1 MTPVKKAAPEDPSLK
16 FEWPVLEEYEGRV
29 PFGTQSVDWEE
40 RINMDRMRR
49 YRMARVKKQME
60 RMKFGAILSINEWNM
75 RYMTSTWNAYWTTP
89 ASGLR
94 YSMFPVT
101 KDSPILYEQG
111 EIGYHARQMAPWLH
125 KVKVAI
131 TGAGWIGRVMGP
143 AGHEQQL
150 KKFCQQ
156 IVDDLKQAGVEKET
170 LAMDVWDPGIVA
182 EFQRLGIKVSPDGA
196 AAMLEARRI
205 KNRDEIECL
214 RTAATISDAMFGNVA
229 RAIRPGVKESELCG
243 IAHKT
248 AYDLGARIY
257 SGVFVTSGPFGWPNP
272 RDESDRIIRPGDI
285 LYMDTYNTSYMGYK
299 TCVYRTYSCGKASQE
314 AKDDYQLALD
324 WLYDAINII
333 RAGVTTREIAEKWP
347 SGPEVWKD
355 IHIISEDQ
363 TAGSNWAHG
372 IGLTLYEPPII
383 WREVSLNPP
392 DIALEENMTFAI
404 ETQHGRPGKHG
415 VRIEEMVRVTKSGVE
430 VMTKFPV
437 GEILEVP
444 LV

>member
-1 MTPVKKAAPEDPSLK
+1 MTRPNRAVEDPSLK

-49 YRMARVKKQME
+49 YRMRRVKQQME
-60 RMKFGAILSINEWNM
+60 RMKLGAILSINEWNM

-94 YSMFPVT
+94 YALFPAT

-111 EIGYHARQMAPWLH
+111 EIGYHARQMAPWLD

-156 IVDDLKQAGVEKET
+156 IADDLKEAGVEKET
-170 LAMDVWDPGIVA
+170 LAMDTWDPGLVA

-214 RTAATISDAMFGNVA
+214 RTAATISDAMFGAVA

-257 SGVFVTSGPFGWPNP
+257 SGVFVTSGPFAWPNP
-272 RDESDRIIRPGDI
+272 RDESDRIIRAGDV

-314 AKDDYQLALD
+314 AKDDYRLALD

-355 IHIISEDQ
+355 IHVISEDQ

-383 WREVSLNPP
+383 WRAVSLNPP
-392 DIALEENMTFAI
+392 DIPLEENMTFAI

-437 GEILEVP
+437 EEILEVP

>member
-1 MTPVKKAAPEDPSLK
+1 MTKVNRAVEDPSLK
-16 FEWPVLEEYEGRV
+16 FEWPVLDDYEGRV

-49 YRMARVKKQME
+49 YRMGRVKRQME
-60 RMKFGAILSINEWNM
+60 RMKLGAILSLNEWNM

-94 YSMFPVT
+94 YAMFPVT

-156 IVDDLKQAGVEKET
+156 IVDDLKEAGVDKET

-214 RTAATISDAMFGNVA
+214 RTAATISDAMFGAVA

-257 SGVFVTSGPFGWPNP
+257 SGVFVTSGPFAWPNP
-272 RDESDRIIRPGDI
+272 RDESDRIIRAGET
-285 LYMDTYNTSYMGYK
+285 LYMDTYNTAYMGYK
-299 TCVYRTYSCGKASQE
+299 TCVYRTYSCGKATQE

-355 IHIISEDQ
+355 IHVISEDQ

-437 GEILEVP
+437 EEILEVP

>member
-1 MTPVKKAAPEDPSLK
+1 MTRVNKPVEDPSLK

-60 RMKFGAILSINEWNM
+60 RMKLGAILSINEWNM

-156 IVDDLKQAGVEKET
+156 IVDDLKEARVDKET
-170 LAMDVWDPGIVA
+170 LAMDVWDPGLVA

-205 KNRDEIECL
+205 KNRDEVECL
-214 RTAATISDAMFGNVA
+214 RTAATISDAMFGAVA

-257 SGVFVTSGPFGWPNP
+257 SGVFVTSGPFAWPNP
-272 RDESDRIIRPGDI
+272 RDESDRIVRAGDVV
-285 LYMDTYNTSYMGYK
+285 YMDTYNTAYMGYK

-314 AKDDYQLALD
+314 AKDDYKLALD

-333 RAGVTTREIAEKWP
+333 RPGVTTREIAEKWP

-355 IHIISEDQ
+355 IHVISEDQ

-392 DIALEENMTFAI
+392 DIPLEENMTFAI

-415 VRIEEMVRVTKSGVE
+415 VRIEEMVRVIKSGVE

-437 GEILEVP
+437 DEILEVP

>member
-1 MTPVKKAAPEDPSLK
+1 MTRVNKAVEDPSLK

-60 RMKFGAILSINEWNM
+60 RMKLGAILSINEWNM

-156 IVDDLKQAGVEKET
+156 IVDDLKEAGVDKET
-170 LAMDVWDPGIVA
+170 LAMDVWDPGLVA

-205 KNRDEIECL
+205 KNRDEVECL
-214 RTAATISDAMFGNVA
+214 RTAATISDAMFGAVA

-257 SGVFVTSGPFGWPNP
+257 SGVFVTSGPFAWPNP
-272 RDESDRIIRPGDI
+272 RDESDRIIRAGDVV
-285 LYMDTYNTSYMGYK
+285 YMDTYNTSYMGYK
-299 TCVYRTYSCGKASQE
+299 TCVYRTYSCGKAPQD
-314 AKDDYQLALD
+314 AKDDYKLALD

-333 RAGVTTREIAEKWP
+333 RPGVTTREIAEKWP

-355 IHIISEDQ
+355 IHVISEDQ

-392 DIALEENMTFAI
+392 DIPLEENMTFAI

-415 VRIEEMVRVTKSGVE
+415 VRIEEMVRVVKSGVE

-437 GEILEVP
+437 DEILEVP

>member
-1 MTPVKKAAPEDPSLK
+1 MTRPNRAVEDPSLK

-49 YRMARVKKQME
+49 YRMRRVKQQME
-60 RMKFGAILSINEWNM
+60 RMKLGAILSVNEWNM

-94 YSMFPVT
+94 YALFPAT

-111 EIGYHARQMAPWLH
+111 EIGYHARQMAPWLD

-156 IVDDLKQAGVEKET
+156 IADDLKEAGVEKET
-170 LAMDVWDPGIVA
+170 LAMDTWDPGLVA

-214 RTAATISDAMFGNVA
+214 RTAATISDAMFGAVA

-257 SGVFVTSGPFGWPNP
+257 SGVFVTSGPFAWPNP
-272 RDESDRIIRPGDI
+272 RDESDRIIRAGDV

-314 AKDDYQLALD
+314 AKDDYRLALD

-355 IHIISEDQ
+355 IHVISEDQ

-437 GEILEVP
+437 EEILEVP

>member
-1 MTPVKKAAPEDPSLK
+1 MTRPNRAVEDPSLK

-49 YRMARVKKQME
+49 YRMRRVKQQME
-60 RMKFGAILSINEWNM
+60 RMKLGAILSVNEWNM

-94 YSMFPVT
+94 YALFPAT

-111 EIGYHARQMAPWLH
+111 EIGYHARQMAPWLD

-156 IVDDLKQAGVEKET
+156 IADDLKEAGVEKET
-170 LAMDVWDPGIVA
+170 LAMDTWDPGLVA

-214 RTAATISDAMFGNVA
+214 RTAATISDAMFGAVA

-257 SGVFVTSGPFGWPNP
+257 SGVFVTSGPFAWPNP
-272 RDESDRIIRPGDI
+272 RDESDRIIRAGDV

-314 AKDDYQLALD
+314 AKDDYRLALD

-355 IHIISEDQ
+355 IHVISEDQ

-415 VRIEEMVRVTKSGVE
+415 VRIEEMIRVTKTGVE

>member
-1 MTPVKKAAPEDPSLK
+1 MTRPNRAVEDPSLK

-49 YRMARVKKQME
+49 YRMRRVKQQME
-60 RMKFGAILSINEWNM
+60 RMKLGAILSVNEWNM

-94 YSMFPVT
+94 YALFPAT

-111 EIGYHARQMAPWLH
+111 EIGYHARQMAPWLD

-156 IVDDLKQAGVEKET
+156 IADDLKEAGVEKET
-170 LAMDVWDPGIVA
+170 LAMDTWDPGLVA

-214 RTAATISDAMFGNVA
+214 RTAATISDAMFGAVA

-257 SGVFVTSGPFGWPNP
+257 SGVFVTSGPFAWPNP
-272 RDESDRIIRPGDI
+272 RDESDRIIRAGDV

-314 AKDDYQLALD
+314 AKDDYRLALD

-355 IHIISEDQ
+355 IHVISEDQ

-437 GEILEVP
+437 DEILEVP

>member
-1 MTPVKKAAPEDPSLK
+1 MSRATRAVEDPSLK
-16 FEWPVLEEYEGRV
+16 FEWPVLDDYEGRV
-29 PFGTQSVDWEE
+29 PYGTQAVDWEE
-40 RINMDRMRR
+40 RINVDRMRR
-49 YRMARVKKQME
+49 YRMGRVKQQME
-60 RMKFGAILSINEWNM
+60 RMQLGAILSINEWNM
-75 RYMTSTWNAYWTTP
+75 RYMTATWNPYWTTP

-94 YSMFPVT
+94 YALFPAT

-111 EIGYHARQMAPWLH
+111 EIGYHARQIAPWLS

-150 KKFCQQ
+150 RKFCQQ
-156 IVDDLKQAGVEKET
+156 IYDDLKEAGVERET
-170 LAMDVWDPGIVA
+170 LAMDTWDPGLVA
-182 EFQRLGIKVSPDGA
+182 EFQRLGLRVSPDGA

-214 RTAATISDAMFGNVA
+214 RTAATISDAMFGAVA

-257 SGVFVTSGPFGWPNP
+257 SGVFVTSGPFAWPNP
-272 RDESDRIIRPGDI
+272 RDESDRIIRAGDI
-285 LYMDTYNTSYMGYK
+285 LYMDSYNTSYLGYK
-299 TCVYRTYSCGKASQE
+299 TCVYRTFSCGKASQE
-314 AKDDYQLALD
+314 AKDDYKLALE
-324 WLYDAINII
+324 WLYDAIGII
-333 RAGVTTREIAEKWP
+333 RAGVSTREIAEKWP
-347 SGPEVWKD
+347 AGPEVWKD
-355 IHIISEDQ
+355 IHVISEDQ

-372 IGLTLYEPPII
+372 IGLTLYEPPIV

-392 DIALEENMTFAI
+392 DIVLEENMTFAI

-415 VRIEEMVRVTKSGVE
+415 VRIEEMIRVTKTGVE
-430 VMTKFPV
+430 VMSKFPV
-437 GEILEVP
+437 QEILEVP

>member
-1 MTPVKKAAPEDPSLK
+1 MTRPNRAVEDPSLK

-49 YRMARVKKQME
+49 YRMRRVKQQME
-60 RMKFGAILSINEWNM
+60 RMKLGAILSINEWNM

-94 YSMFPVT
+94 YALFPAT

-111 EIGYHARQMAPWLH
+111 EIGYHARQMAPWLD

-156 IVDDLKQAGVEKET
+156 IADDLKEAGVEKET
-170 LAMDVWDPGIVA
+170 LAMDTWDPGLVA

-214 RTAATISDAMFGNVA
+214 RTAATISDAMFGAVA

-257 SGVFVTSGPFGWPNP
+257 SGVFVTSGPFAWPNP
-272 RDESDRIIRPGDI
+272 RDESDRIIRAGDV

-314 AKDDYQLALD
+314 AKDDYRLALD

-355 IHIISEDQ
+355 IHVISEDQ

-383 WREVSLNPP
+383 WRAVSLNPP
-392 DIALEENMTFAI
+392 DIPLEENMTFAI

-437 GEILEVP
+437 DEILEVP

>member
-1 MTPVKKAAPEDPSLK
+1 VEDPSLK
-16 FEWPVLEEYEGRV
+16 FEWPVLDDYEGRV
-29 PFGTQSVDWEE
+29 PYGTQAVDWEE

-49 YRMARVKKQME
+49 YRMGRVKQQME
-60 RMKFGAILSINEWNM
+60 RMKLGAILSINEWNM
-75 RYMTSTWNAYWTTP
+75 RYMTATWNPYWTTP

-94 YSMFPVT
+94 YALFPVT

-111 EIGYHARQMAPWLH
+111 EIGYHARQIAPWLH

-143 AGHEQQL
+143 VGHEQQL
-150 KKFCQQ
+150 RKFCQQ
-156 IVDDLKQAGVEKET
+156 IYDDLREAGVERET
-170 LAMDVWDPGIVA
+170 LAMDTWDPGLVA
-182 EFQRLGIKVSPDGA
+182 EFQRLGLRVSPDGA
-196 AAMLEARRI
+196 AAMLEARRV

-214 RTAATISDAMFGNVA
+214 RTAATISDAMFGAVA

-257 SGVFVTSGPFGWPNP
+257 SGVFVTSGPFAWPNP
-272 RDESDRIIRPGDI
+272 RDESDRIVRAGDI
-285 LYMDTYNTSYMGYK
+285 LYMDSYNTSYLGYK
-299 TCVYRTYSCGKASQE
+299 TCVYRTFSCGKASQE
-314 AKDDYQLALD
+314 AKDDYKLALE

-333 RAGVTTREIAEKWP
+333 RAGVSTREIAEKWP
-347 SGPEVWKD
+347 AGPEVWKD
-355 IHIISEDQ
+355 IHVISEDQ

-372 IGLTLYEPPII
+372 IGLTLYEPPIV

-392 DIALEENMTFAI
+392 DIVLEENMTFAI

-415 VRIEEMVRVTKSGVE
+415 VRIEEMIRVTKTGVE
-430 VMTKFPV
+430 VMSKFPV
-437 GEILEVP
+437 QEILEVP

>member
-1 MTPVKKAAPEDPSLK
+1 MDPQKSPSLA
-16 FEWPVLEEYEGRV
+16 FEWPVIDGYEGRV
-29 PFGTQSVDWEE
+29 PYGTQSVDWEQ
-40 RINMDRMRR
+40 RINMERMRQ
-49 YRMARVKKQME
+49 YRMSRTRQQMARMNL
-60 RMKFGAILSINEWNM
+60 GAILSINEWNM
-75 RYMTSTWNAYWTTP
+75 RYMTATWNPYWTTP

-94 YSMFPVT
+94 YALFPVT
-101 KDSPILYEQG
+101 KERPILYEQG
-111 EIGYHARQMAPWLH
+111 EIGYHTRQIAPWLD

-143 AGHEQQL
+143 AGHERQL

-156 IVDDLKQAGVEKET
+156 ISDDLKEAGVEKET
-170 LAMDVWDPGIVA
+170 VGLDTWDPGIVA
-182 EFQRLGIKVSPDGA
+182 EFERLGIRPSPAGA

-205 KNRDEIECL
+205 KNPDEVECL
-214 RTAATISDAMFGNVA
+214 RTAATICDAMFGAVA

-248 AYDLGARIY
+248 AYDLGGRVY
-257 SGVFVTSGPFGWPNP
+257 SGIFATSGPFAWPNP
-272 RDESDRIIRPGDI
+272 RDESDRMIRPGDVV
-285 LYMDTYNTSYMGYK
+285 YMDMYNTSYLGYK
-299 TCVYRTYSCGKASQE
+299 TCVYRTFSCGKAPKE
-314 AKDDYQLALD
+314 AHDDYQLALD
-324 WLYDAINII
+324 WLYSAINII
-333 RAGVTTREIAEKWP
+333 KAGVTTREIAAKWP
-347 SGPEVWKD
+347 SAPEVWGD

-392 DIALEENMTFAI
+392 DIPLEENMTFAI

-415 VRIEEMVRVTKSGVE
+415 VRIEEMIRVTRTGVE

-437 GEILEVP
+437 GEITEVP
-444 LV
+444 IV

>member
-1 MTPVKKAAPEDPSLK
+1 VEDPSLK
-16 FEWPVLEEYEGRV
+16 FEWPVLDDYEGRV
-29 PFGTQSVDWEE
+29 PYGTQAVDWEE

-49 YRMARVKKQME
+49 YRMGRVKQQME
-60 RMKFGAILSINEWNM
+60 RMKLGAILSINEWNM
-75 RYMTSTWNAYWTTP
+75 RYMTATWNPYWTTP

-94 YSMFPVT
+94 YALFPVT

-111 EIGYHARQMAPWLH
+111 EIGYHARQIAPWLH

-143 AGHEQQL
+143 VGHEQQL
-150 KKFCQQ
+150 RKFCQQ
-156 IVDDLKQAGVEKET
+156 IYDDLREAGVERET
-170 LAMDVWDPGIVA
+170 LAMDTWDPGLVA
-182 EFQRLGIKVSPDGA
+182 EFQRLGLRVSPDGA

-214 RTAATISDAMFGNVA
+214 RTAATISDAMFGAVA

-257 SGVFVTSGPFGWPNP
+257 SGVFVTSGPFAWPNP
-272 RDESDRIIRPGDI
+272 RDESDRIVRAGDI
-285 LYMDTYNTSYMGYK
+285 LYMDSYNTSYLGYK
-299 TCVYRTYSCGKASQE
+299 TCVYRTFSCGKASQE
-314 AKDDYQLALD
+314 AKDDYKLALE

-333 RAGVTTREIAEKWP
+333 RAGVSTREIAEKWP
-347 SGPEVWKD
+347 AGPEVWKD
-355 IHIISEDQ
+355 IHVISEDQ

-372 IGLTLYEPPII
+372 IGLTLYEPPIV

-392 DIALEENMTFAI
+392 DIVLEENMTFAI

-415 VRIEEMVRVTKSGVE
+415 VRIEEMIRVTKTGVE
-430 VMTKFPV
+430 VMSKFPV
-437 GEILEVP
+437 QEILEVP

>member
-1 MTPVKKAAPEDPSLK
+1 MTRPNRAVEDPSLK

-49 YRMARVKKQME
+49 YRMRRVKQQME
-60 RMKFGAILSINEWNM
+60 RMKLGAILSINEWNM

-94 YSMFPVT
+94 YALFPAT

-111 EIGYHARQMAPWLH
+111 EIGYHARQMAPWLD

-156 IVDDLKQAGVEKET
+156 IADDLKEAGVEKET
-170 LAMDVWDPGIVA
+170 LAMDTWDPGLVA

-214 RTAATISDAMFGNVA
+214 RTAATISDAMFGAVA

-257 SGVFVTSGPFGWPNP
+257 SGVFVTSGPFAWPNP
-272 RDESDRIIRPGDI
+272 RDESDRIIRAGDV

-314 AKDDYQLALD
+314 AKDDYRLALD

-355 IHIISEDQ
+355 IHVISEDQ

-437 GEILEVP
+437 DEILEVP

>member
-1 MTPVKKAAPEDPSLK
+1 
-16 FEWPVLEEYEGRV
+16 
-29 PFGTQSVDWEE
+29 
-40 RINMDRMRR
+40 
-49 YRMARVKKQME
+49 
-60 RMKFGAILSINEWNM
+60 
-75 RYMTSTWNAYWTTP
+75 
-89 ASGLR
+89 
-94 YSMFPVT
+94 
-101 KDSPILYEQG
+101 
-111 EIGYHARQMAPWLH
+111 MAPWLH
-125 KVKVAI
+125 KVKVGI

-156 IVDDLKQAGVEKET
+156 IVDDLKEAGVDKET
-170 LAMDVWDPGIVA
+170 LAMDTWDPGIVA

-214 RTAATISDAMFGNVA
+214 RTAATISDAMFGAVA

-257 SGVFVTSGPFGWPNP
+257 SGVFVTSGPFAWPNP
-272 RDESDRIIRPGDI
+272 RDESDRIIRAGDV
-285 LYMDTYNTSYMGYK
+285 LYMDTYNTAYLGYK

-314 AKDDYQLALD
+314 AKDDYKLALE

-355 IHIISEDQ
+355 IHVISEDQ

-437 GEILEVP
+437 EEILEVP

>member
-1 MTPVKKAAPEDPSLK
+1 MTKQQNRPNDDPSLA
-16 FEWPVLEEYEGRV
+16 FEWPVLPDYEGRV

-40 RINMDRMRR
+40 RINMDRMRK
-49 YRMARVKKQME
+49 YRMGRVREQMQQ
-60 RMKFGAILSINEWNM
+60 RNIGAILSINEWNM

-94 YSMFPVT
+94 YSLFPVT
-101 KDSPILYEQG
+101 RESPILYEQG

-143 AGHEQQL
+143 AGHEIQL

-156 IVDDLKQAGVEKET
+156 ILDDMKEAGVASET

-182 EFQRLGIKVSPDGA
+182 EFQRLGVRVSPDGA

-205 KNRDEIECL
+205 KNRDEIECQ
-214 RTAATISDAMFGNVA
+214 RTAATISDAEFGAVA
-229 RAIRPGVKESELCG
+229 KAIRPGVKESELCG
-243 IAHKT
+243 IAHQT
-248 AYDLGARIY
+248 AYNLGARVY
-257 SGVFVTSGPFGWPNP
+257 SGIFVTSGPFGWPNP
-272 RDESDRIIRPGDI
+272 RDESDRIIRAGDI
-285 LYMDTYNTSYMGYK
+285 LYMDTYNTSYLGYK

-314 AKDDYQLALD
+314 AKDDYALALE
-324 WLYDAINII
+324 WLYNSINVIK
-333 RAGVTTREIAEKWP
+333 AGVTTREIAEQWP
-347 SGPEVWKD
+347 SGPVVWKD
-355 IHIISEDQ
+355 IHIVSEDQ

-372 IGLTLYEPPII
+372 IGLTLYEPPIV

-392 DIALEENMTFAI
+392 DIPLEENMTFAI

-415 VRIEEMVRVTKSGVE
+415 VRIEEMIRVTKTGVE
-430 VMTKFPV
+430 IMSKFPV
-437 GEILEVP
+437 NEILEVP

>member
-1 MTPVKKAAPEDPSLK
+1 MTRPNRAVEDPSLK

-49 YRMARVKKQME
+49 YRMRRVKQQME
-60 RMKFGAILSINEWNM
+60 RMKLGAILSINEWNM

-94 YSMFPVT
+94 YALFPAT

-111 EIGYHARQMAPWLH
+111 EIGYHARQMAPWLD

-156 IVDDLKQAGVEKET
+156 IADDLKEAGVEKET
-170 LAMDVWDPGIVA
+170 LAMDTWDPGLVA

-214 RTAATISDAMFGNVA
+214 RTAATISDAMFGAVA

-257 SGVFVTSGPFGWPNP
+257 SGVFVTSGPFAWPNP
-272 RDESDRIIRPGDI
+272 RDESDRIIRAGDV

-314 AKDDYQLALD
+314 AKDDYRLALD

-355 IHIISEDQ
+355 IHVISEDQ

-437 GEILEVP
+437 EEILEVP

>member
-1 MTPVKKAAPEDPSLK
+1 VEDPSLK

-49 YRMARVKKQME
+49 YRMRRVKQQME
-60 RMKFGAILSINEWNM
+60 RMKLGAILSVNEWNM

-94 YSMFPVT
+94 YALFPAT

-111 EIGYHARQMAPWLH
+111 EIGYHARQMAPWLD

-156 IVDDLKQAGVEKET
+156 IADDLKEAGVEKET
-170 LAMDVWDPGIVA
+170 LAMDTWDPGLVA

-214 RTAATISDAMFGNVA
+214 RTAATISDAMFGAVA

-257 SGVFVTSGPFGWPNP
+257 SGVFVTSGPFAWPNP
-272 RDESDRIIRPGDI
+272 RDESDRIIRAGDV

-314 AKDDYQLALD
+314 AKDDYRLALD

-355 IHIISEDQ
+355 IHVISEDQ

-437 GEILEVP
+437 EEILEVP

>member
-1 MTPVKKAAPEDPSLK
+1 MTRPNRAVEDPSLK

-49 YRMARVKKQME
+49 YRMRRVKQQME
-60 RMKFGAILSINEWNM
+60 RMKLGAILSINEWNM

-94 YSMFPVT
+94 YALFPAT

-111 EIGYHARQMAPWLH
+111 EIGYHARQMAPWLD

-156 IVDDLKQAGVEKET
+156 IADDLKEAGVEKET
-170 LAMDVWDPGIVA
+170 LAMDTWDPGLVA

-214 RTAATISDAMFGNVA
+214 RTAATISDAMFGAVA

-257 SGVFVTSGPFGWPNP
+257 SGVFVTSGPFAWPNP
-272 RDESDRIIRPGDI
+272 RDESDRIIRAGDV

-314 AKDDYQLALD
+314 AKDDYRLALD

-355 IHIISEDQ
+355 IHVISEDQ

-392 DIALEENMTFAI
+392 DIALEENMTLAI

-437 GEILEVP
+437 EEILEVP

>member
-1 MTPVKKAAPEDPSLK
+1 MSRATRAVEDPSLK
-16 FEWPVLEEYEGRV
+16 FEWPVLDDYEGRV
-29 PFGTQSVDWEE
+29 PYGTQAVDWEE

-49 YRMARVKKQME
+49 YRMGRVKQQME
-60 RMKFGAILSINEWNM
+60 RMKLGAILSINEWNM
-75 RYMTSTWNAYWTTP
+75 RYMTATWNPYWTTP

-94 YSMFPVT
+94 YALFPVT

-111 EIGYHARQMAPWLH
+111 EIGYHARQIAPWLH

-143 AGHEQQL
+143 VGHEQQL
-150 KKFCQQ
+150 RKFCQQ
-156 IVDDLKQAGVEKET
+156 IYDDLREAGVERET
-170 LAMDVWDPGIVA
+170 LAMDTWDPGLVA
-182 EFQRLGIKVSPDGA
+182 EFQRLGLRVSPDGA
-196 AAMLEARRI
+196 AAMLEARRV

-214 RTAATISDAMFGNVA
+214 RTAATISDAMFGAVA

-257 SGVFVTSGPFGWPNP
+257 SGVFVTSGPFAWPNP
-272 RDESDRIIRPGDI
+272 RDESDRIVRAGDI
-285 LYMDTYNTSYMGYK
+285 LYMDSYNTSYLGYK
-299 TCVYRTYSCGKASQE
+299 TCVYRTFSCGKASQE
-314 AKDDYQLALD
+314 AKDDYKLALE

-333 RAGVTTREIAEKWP
+333 RAGVSTREIAEKWP
-347 SGPEVWKD
+347 AGPEVWKD
-355 IHIISEDQ
+355 IHVISEDQ

-372 IGLTLYEPPII
+372 IGLTLYEPPIV

-392 DIALEENMTFAI
+392 DIVLEENMTFAI

-415 VRIEEMVRVTKSGVE
+415 VRIEEMIRVTKTGVE
-430 VMTKFPV
+430 VMSKFPV
-437 GEILEVP
+437 QEILEVP

>member
-1 MTPVKKAAPEDPSLK
+1 MTKINRAVEDPSLK
-16 FEWPVLEEYEGRV
+16 FEWPVIEEYEGRV

-49 YRMARVKKQME
+49 YRMRRVKQQME
-60 RMKFGAILSINEWNM
+60 RMKLGAILSINEWNM

-94 YSMFPVT
+94 YSLFPAT

-125 KVKVAI
+125 KVKVAM

-214 RTAATISDAMFGNVA
+214 RTAATISDAMFGAVA

-257 SGVFVTSGPFGWPNP
+257 SGVFVTSGPFAWPNP
-272 RDESDRIIRPGDI
+272 RDESDRIIRPGDV
-285 LYMDTYNTSYMGYK
+285 LYMDTYNTAYMGYK

-314 AKDDYQLALD
+314 AKDDYKLALD

-355 IHIISEDQ
+355 IHVISEDQ

-383 WREVSLNPP
+383 WRAVSLNPP
-392 DIALEENMTFAI
+392 DIPLEENMTFAI

-437 GEILEVP
+437 DEILEVP

>member
-1 MTPVKKAAPEDPSLK
+1 MSRATRAVEDPSLK
-16 FEWPVLEEYEGRV
+16 FEWPVLDDYEGRV
-29 PFGTQSVDWEE
+29 PYGTQAVDWEE

-49 YRMARVKKQME
+49 YRMGRVKQQME
-60 RMKFGAILSINEWNM
+60 RMQLGAILSINEWNM
-75 RYMTSTWNAYWTTP
+75 RYMTATWNPYWTTP

-94 YSMFPVT
+94 YALFPAT

-111 EIGYHARQMAPWLH
+111 EIGYHARQIAPWLS

-150 KKFCQQ
+150 RKFCQQ
-156 IVDDLKQAGVEKET
+156 IYDDLKEAGVERET
-170 LAMDVWDPGIVA
+170 LAMDTWDPGLVA
-182 EFQRLGIKVSPDGA
+182 EFQRLGLRVSPDGA

-214 RTAATISDAMFGNVA
+214 RTAATISDAMFGAVA

-257 SGVFVTSGPFGWPNP
+257 SGVFVTSGPFAWPNP
-272 RDESDRIIRPGDI
+272 RDESDRIIRAGDI
-285 LYMDTYNTSYMGYK
+285 LYMDSYNTSYLGYK
-299 TCVYRTYSCGKASQE
+299 TCVYRTFSCGKASQE
-314 AKDDYQLALD
+314 AKDDYKLALE
-324 WLYDAINII
+324 WLYDAIGII
-333 RAGVTTREIAEKWP
+333 RAGVSTREIAEKWP
-347 SGPEVWKD
+347 AGPEVWKD
-355 IHIISEDQ
+355 IHVISEDQ

-372 IGLTLYEPPII
+372 IGLTLYEPPIV

-392 DIALEENMTFAI
+392 DIVLEENMTFAI

-415 VRIEEMVRVTKSGVE
+415 VRIEEMIRVTKTGVE
-430 VMTKFPV
+430 VMSKFPV
-437 GEILEVP
+437 QEILEVP

>member
-1 MTPVKKAAPEDPSLK
+1 MTRPNRAVEDPSLK

-49 YRMARVKKQME
+49 YRMRRVKQQME
-60 RMKFGAILSINEWNM
+60 RMKLGAILSVNEWNM

-94 YSMFPVT
+94 YALFPAT

-111 EIGYHARQMAPWLH
+111 EIGYHARQMAPWLD

-156 IVDDLKQAGVEKET
+156 IADDLKQAGVEKET
-170 LAMDVWDPGIVA
+170 LAMDTWDPGLVA

-214 RTAATISDAMFGNVA
+214 RTAATISDAMFGAVA

-257 SGVFVTSGPFGWPNP
+257 SGVFVTSGPFAWPNP
-272 RDESDRIIRPGDI
+272 RDESDRIIRAGDV

-314 AKDDYQLALD
+314 AKDDYRLALD

-355 IHIISEDQ
+355 IHVISEDQ

-437 GEILEVP
+437 EEILEVP

>member
-1 MTPVKKAAPEDPSLK
+1 M
-16 FEWPVLEEYEGRV
+16 
-29 PFGTQSVDWEE
+29 DWEE

-49 YRMARVKKQME
+49 YRMGRVKQQME
-60 RMKFGAILSINEWNM
+60 RMKLGAILSINEWNM

-125 KVKVAI
+125 KVKVAM

-182 EFQRLGIKVSPDGA
+182 EFQRLGIKVSADGA

-214 RTAATISDAMFGNVA
+214 RTAATISDAMFGAVA

-257 SGVFVTSGPFGWPNP
+257 SGVFVTSGPFAWPNP

-285 LYMDTYNTSYMGYK
+285 LYMDTYNTAYMGYK

-314 AKDDYQLALD
+314 AKDDYKLALD

-355 IHIISEDQ
+355 IHVISEDQ

-383 WREVSLNPP
+383 WRAVSLNPP
-392 DIALEENMTFAI
+392 DIPLEENMTFAI

-437 GEILEVP
+437 DEILEVP

>member
-1 MTPVKKAAPEDPSLK
+1 MTRPNRAVEDPSLK

-49 YRMARVKKQME
+49 YRMRRVKQQME
-60 RMKFGAILSINEWNM
+60 RMKLGAILSVNEWNM
-75 RYMTSTWNAYWTTP
+75 RYMTATWNAYWTTP

-94 YSMFPVT
+94 YALFPAT

-111 EIGYHARQMAPWLH
+111 EIGYHARQMAPWLD

-156 IVDDLKQAGVEKET
+156 IADDLKEAGVEKET
-170 LAMDVWDPGIVA
+170 LAMDTWDPGLVA

-214 RTAATISDAMFGNVA
+214 RTAATISDAMFGAVA

-257 SGVFVTSGPFGWPNP
+257 SGVFVTSGPFAWPNP
-272 RDESDRIIRPGDI
+272 RDESDRIIRAGDV

-314 AKDDYQLALD
+314 AKDDYRLALD

-355 IHIISEDQ
+355 IHVISEDQ

-437 GEILEVP
+437 EEILEVP

>member
-1 MTPVKKAAPEDPSLK
+1 MSRATRAVEDPSLK
-16 FEWPVLEEYEGRV
+16 FEWPVLDDYEGRV
-29 PFGTQSVDWEE
+29 PYGTQAVDWEE

-49 YRMARVKKQME
+49 YRMGRVKQQME
-60 RMKFGAILSINEWNM
+60 RMKLGAILSINEWNM
-75 RYMTSTWNAYWTTP
+75 RYMTATWNPYWTTP

-94 YSMFPVT
+94 YALFPVT

-111 EIGYHARQMAPWLH
+111 EIGYHARQIAPWLH

-156 IVDDLKQAGVEKET
+156 IYDDLKEAGVERET
-170 LAMDVWDPGIVA
+170 LAMDTWDPGLVA
-182 EFQRLGIKVSPDGA
+182 EFQRLGLRVSPDGA

-214 RTAATISDAMFGNVA
+214 RTAATISDAMFGAVA

-257 SGVFVTSGPFGWPNP
+257 SGVFVTSGPFAWPNP
-272 RDESDRIIRPGDI
+272 RDESDRIVRAGDI
-285 LYMDTYNTSYMGYK
+285 LYMDSYNTSYLGYK
-299 TCVYRTYSCGKASQE
+299 TCVYRTFSCGKASQE
-314 AKDDYQLALD
+314 AKDDYKLALE
-324 WLYDAINII
+324 WLYDAINMI
-333 RAGVTTREIAEKWP
+333 RAGVSTREIAEKWP
-347 SGPEVWKD
+347 AGPEVWKD
-355 IHIISEDQ
+355 IHVISEDQ

-372 IGLTLYEPPII
+372 IGLTLYEPPIV

-392 DIALEENMTFAI
+392 DIVLEENMTFAI

-415 VRIEEMVRVTKSGVE
+415 VRIEEMIRVTKTGVE
-430 VMTKFPV
+430 VMSKFPV
-437 GEILEVP
+437 QEILEVP

>member
-1 MTPVKKAAPEDPSLK
+1 
-16 FEWPVLEEYEGRV
+16 VLDDYEGRV
-29 PFGTQSVDWEE
+29 PYGTQAVDWEE

-49 YRMARVKKQME
+49 YRMARVKQQMD
-60 RMKFGAILSINEWNM
+60 RMKLGAILSINEWNM
-75 RYMTSTWNAYWTTP
+75 RYMTATWNPYWTTP

-94 YSMFPVT
+94 YTLFPVT

-111 EIGYHARQMAPWLH
+111 EIGYHARQIAPWLH
-125 KVKVAI
+125 KVKVAM

-156 IVDDLKQAGVEKET
+156 IVADLKEAGVASET
-170 LAMDVWDPGIVA
+170 LALDTWDPGLVA
-182 EFQRLGIKVSPDGA
+182 EFQRLGIRVSPDGA
-196 AAMLEARRI
+196 AAVLEARRI

-214 RTAATISDAMFGNVA
+214 RTAATISDAMFGAVA
-229 RAIRPGVKESELCG
+229 RAIRPGIKESELCG

-257 SGVFVTSGPFGWPNP
+257 SGVFVTSGPFAWPNP
-272 RDESDRIIRPGDI
+272 RDESDRIIRAGDI
-285 LYMDTYNTSYMGYK
+285 LYMDTYNTAYLGYK
-299 TCVYRTYSCGKASQE
+299 TCVYRTFSCGKASPE
-314 AKDDYQLALD
+314 AKDDYKLALD

-333 RAGVTTREIAEKWP
+333 KPGVATRRIAEKWP
-347 SGPEVWKD
+347 PGPQVWKD
-355 IHIISEDQ
+355 IHVISEDQ

-383 WREVSLNPP
+383 WRAVSLNPP
-392 DIALEENMTFAI
+392 DILLEENMTFAI

-415 VRIEEMVRVTKSGVE
+415 VRIEEMIRVTKTGVE
-430 VMTKFPV
+430 VLSKFPV
-437 GEILEVP
+437 DEILEVP

>member
-1 MTPVKKAAPEDPSLK
+1 MIRTDEPSLA
-16 FEWPVLEEYEGRV
+16 FEWPVLEDYEGRV
-29 PFGTQSVDWEE
+29 PYGTQSVDWEE

-49 YRMARVKKQME
+49 YRMGRVKQQME
-60 RMKFGAILSINEWNM
+60 RMNLGAILSINEWNM
-75 RYMTSTWNAYWTTP
+75 RHMTATWNPYWTTP

-94 YSMFPVT
+94 YALFPVT
-101 KDSPILYEQG
+101 RDATILYEQG
-111 EIGYHARQMAPWLH
+111 EIGYHARQIAPWLH

-143 AGHEQQL
+143 AGHEQQQ

-156 IVDDLKQAGVEKET
+156 IADDLKDAGVANET
-170 LAMDVWDPGIVA
+170 LGMDIWDAGIVA
-182 EFQRLGIKVSPDGA
+182 EFQRLGIRVSPEGA
-196 AAMLEARRI
+196 GAMLEARRI

-214 RTAATISDAMFGNVA
+214 RTAATISDAMFAAVA
-229 RAIRPGVKESELCG
+229 RAIRPGAKESELCG
-243 IAHKT
+243 IAHKV
-248 AYDLGARIY
+248 AYELGARIY
-257 SGVFVTSGPFGWPNP
+257 SGVFVTSGPFAWPNP
-272 RDESDRIIRPGDI
+272 RDESDRMIRAGDI
-285 LYMDTYNTSYMGYK
+285 LYMDTYNTSYLGYK

-314 AKDDYQLALD
+314 AKDDYKLALE

-333 RAGVTTREIAEKWP
+333 KPGVTTREVAEKWP

-355 IHIISEDQ
+355 IHVISEDQ

-392 DIALEENMTFAI
+392 DIPLEENMTFAI
-404 ETQHGRPGKHG
+404 ETQHGQPGKHG
-415 VRIEEMVRVTKSGVE
+415 VRIEEMIRVTKSGVE

-437 GEILEVP
+437 EEIFEVP

>member
-1 MTPVKKAAPEDPSLK
+1 MTRPNRAVEDPSLK

-49 YRMARVKKQME
+49 YRMRRVKQQME
-60 RMKFGAILSINEWNM
+60 RMKLGAILSINEWNM

-94 YSMFPVT
+94 YALFPAT

-111 EIGYHARQMAPWLH
+111 EIGYHARQMAPWLD

-156 IVDDLKQAGVEKET
+156 IADDLKQAGVEKET
-170 LAMDVWDPGIVA
+170 LAMDTWDPGLVA

-214 RTAATISDAMFGNVA
+214 RTAATISDAMFGAVA

-257 SGVFVTSGPFGWPNP
+257 SGVFVTSGPFAWPNP
-272 RDESDRIIRPGDI
+272 RDESDRIIRAGDV

-314 AKDDYQLALD
+314 AKDDYRLALD

-355 IHIISEDQ
+355 IHVISEDQ

-437 GEILEVP
+437 EEILEVP